1 MNNETN
7 PYIDNIV
14 VETTEENH
22 SLKAE
27 PNPETEGEETKAAY
41 YRPYSAGFVSRMLI
55 ENLHKD
61 LRWSKNKL
69 MGAQQ
74 YLKTPEDVAEWC
86 LANEYQQLLSDVLFK
101 LRKDLWS
108 VSSEGSTLNEKR
120 ESLTKAKDKWSK
132 RQ

>member
-7 PYIDNIV
+7 PYISNIIL
-14 VETTEENH
+14 ETEKNH

-27 PNPETEGEETKAAY
+27 PNPETEGEETKATY

-86 LANEYQQLLSDVLFK
+86 VANEYEQLLSDVLYR

-108 VSSEGSTLNEKR
+108 VSSEESSLSEKKKA
-120 ESLTKAKDKWSK
+120 LTKTKEKWGL
-132 RQ
+132 RV